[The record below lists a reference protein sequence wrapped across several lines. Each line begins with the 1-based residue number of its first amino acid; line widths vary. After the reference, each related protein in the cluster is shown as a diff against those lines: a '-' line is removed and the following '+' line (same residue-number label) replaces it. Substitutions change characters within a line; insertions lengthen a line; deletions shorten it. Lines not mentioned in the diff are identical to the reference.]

1 MSILLGTVKKSK
13 QDSVALFNETRG
25 ILEEWG
31 LDSQLDLPIE
41 ERYDHFKII
50 FPLLKI
56 FSFFRFLQFFTS
68 DTTNV
73 MPKFVSLLKMIW
85 IPCAAH
91 VLNLV
96 VQGTHTLSHS
106 LTHSS

>member
-1 MSILLGTVKKSK
+1 VKKCK
-13 QDSVALFNETRG
+13 QDAQSLYNETVT

-31 LDSQLDLPIE
+31 LDSQLDLDLN
-41 ERYDHFKII
+41 ERFLSYFIHYPHFIKI
-50 FPLLKI
+50 
-56 FSFFRFLQFFTS
+56 SRFLQYFTS

-73 MPKFVSLLKMIW
+73 MPALVSRLGMTW

-96 VQGTHTLSHS
+96 VQGLSFYHT
-106 LTHSS
+106 TT